1 MKKKQRTPRKPFN
14 DMLGKPL
21 KAEDVAL
28 VCRALSVT
36 GRTST
41 WSLTK
46 ATGLGIGK
54 LNRIMAVLEAAHVV
68 AKPSD
73 DGTRKI
79 LLRNEAAAVNAALR
93 KLREGSRA

>member
-1 MKKKQRTPRKPFN
+1 
-14 DMLGKPL
+14 MLGKPL

-73 DGTRKI
+73 GTRKI